1 MVSGRPFTLG
11 VVTREVSRRH
21 QEENE
26 DDKKG
31 GTKGDGAKAAD
42 GAVGV
47 AGTGR
52 GDDYGGD
59 EGGMLSGVPV
69 ERHFYICGVLECVE
83 ASVGT

>member
-1 MVSGRPFTLG
+1 MVSGRPFTLS
-11 VVTREVSRRH
+11 VITWEVSRRH
-21 QEENE
+21 QEEDK
-26 DDKKG
+26 DDKEG

-59 EGGMLSGVPV
+59 EGSMLSGVSV
-69 ERHFYICGVLECVE
+69 VRHFYICGVLECVG
-83 ASVGT
+83 A

>member
-1 MVSGRPFTLG
+1 MVSGRPFTLS

-21 QEENE
+21 QEEDK
-26 DDKKG
+26 DDKEG
-31 GTKGDGAKAAD
+31 GTKGDGAKTAD

-59 EGGMLSGVPV
+59 EGGMLSGGSVV
-69 ERHFYICGVLECVE
+69 RHCYNCGVVECVG
-83 ASVGT
+83 A